1 MVAETHSVLSNDDG
15 DRHPNGSYTWEAKM
29 SYRRF
34 SVPLAIAALALSA
47 VSAQAQN
54 DTRPPQRPM
63 AQQQQQMHQQQMQQQ
78 MVQMQQHMVQLRE
91 RIQKVDGD
99 LTRAMERTRDQ
110 TRLREHQALREM
122 CTDLGSMT
130 RQMERSANRLEEMVQ
145 NRMFQGDEQLQR
157 EAQRLREQYRQ
168 MEQRMEQ
175 SVQALERMQHR
186 LGQLAESDS

>member
-1 MVAETHSVLSNDDG
+1 MRNKRLGAL
-15 DRHPNGSYTWEAKM
+15 
-29 SYRRF
+29 
-34 SVPLAIAALALSA
+34 LAVAALALSA
-47 VSAQAQN
+47 APAQAQD

-63 AQQQQQMHQQQMQQQ
+63 AQQQQQMQQQQHIQQQMA
-78 MVQMQQHMVQLRE
+78 QMQQHMVRLRE
-91 RIQKVDGD
+91 RIRDVDGN

-110 TRLREHQALREM
+110 ARLQEHQALREM
-122 CTDLGSMT
+122 CTDLDSMT

-145 NRMFQGDEQLQR
+145 NRMFQGDEELQG

-186 LGQLAESDS
+186 LGQLAENDS